1 MDPTQPQYELTD
13 VVRTYGHGPD
23 RVQAVD
29 GISLAIDPGDRL
41 GLVGESGSGKSTLI
55 RMLAALDRPTAG
67 QIRFEG
73 TDITGL
79 PERRLG
85 FLRSAV
91 QIVFQDPRSSLN
103 PRMTAGDIIT
113 EPLRSPVL
121 RRRDDVPTDRARR
134 LAEVIDQVGLPA
146 DTARRHPHEFSGGQ
160 RQRIALAR
168 ALAPRPRVLIADE
181 PVSALDVS
189 LRAQVINLINDLVG
203 EYGLTLILVT
213 HDLAVVR
220 HLCTSVAVMQAGMV
234 VEQGPTAEVTAEPRH
249 RYTQELLSSVLTLD
263 P

>member
-1 MDPTQPQYELTD
+1 MDSTALYEATGLT
-13 VVRTYGHGPD
+13 RLYGHGPD
-23 RVQAVD
+23 QVRAVD
-29 GISLAIDPGDRL
+29 GIDLSIARGERL

-55 RMLAALDRPTAG
+55 RMLAALDRPTS
-67 QIRFEG
+67 G
-73 TDITGL
+73 TITFDGTPVTGR

-113 EPLRSPVL
+113 EPLRSPLL
-121 RRRDDVPTDRARR
+121 RRREDVPTDRGRR

-146 DTARRHPHEFSGGQ
+146 DTPRRHPHEFSGGQ

-168 ALAPRPRVLIADE
+168 ALAPRPQVLIADE

-189 LRAQVINLINDLVG
+189 LRSQVINLINDLVAQD
-203 EYGLTLILVT
+203 GLTLVLVT

-220 HLCTSVAVMQAGMV
+220 HLCSTVAVMRSGQV
-234 VEQGPTAEVTAEPRH
+234 VERGPMARVTQEPRH
-249 RYTQELLSSVLTLD
+249 PYTQELLSSVLSLD